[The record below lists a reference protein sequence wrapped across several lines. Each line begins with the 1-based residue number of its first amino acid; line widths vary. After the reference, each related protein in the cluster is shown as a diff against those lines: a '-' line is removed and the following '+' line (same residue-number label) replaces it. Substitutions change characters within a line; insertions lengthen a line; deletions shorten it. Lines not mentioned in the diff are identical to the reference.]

1 MICIHTDFFATG
13 TGFKQGLEMIGF
25 CDFYLQ
31 LVMVVY
37 AVGRTLAIALQEW
50 DHQFKVLF

>member
-25 CDFYLQ
+25 CDL
-31 LVMVVY
+31 
-37 AVGRTLAIALQEW
+37 ICS
-50 DHQFKVLF
+50 